1 MRHPSFR
8 RLSLSRSAA
17 VFSYAPNLSVAPCN
31 TFRRLCRRSWLDT
44 SGADAQ
50 EKPAGRALK
59 CRACNGKLILN
70 ALALQQHVAS
80 KRHLQKI
87 KGGPGRWARH
97 QPCLV
102 FQSRM
107 THIGKDRLDRKHPC
121 PLCLQAQGT
130 SRQTPSALRTSSQMT
145 RCGKSMSNTCVTNGN
160 LQLLM
165 FRYGL

>member
-1 MRHPSFR
+1 MWHPSFR

-17 VFSYAPNLSVAPCN
+17 VFSHAPNLSAALCN

-50 EKPAGRALK
+50 EKPVGRALK

-87 KGGPGRWARH
+87 KGGLADGRGIICA
-97 QPCLV
+97 
-102 FQSRM
+102 
-107 THIGKDRLDRKHPC
+107 
-121 PLCLQAQGT
+121 
-130 SRQTPSALRTSSQMT
+130 
-145 RCGKSMSNTCVTNGN
+145 
-160 LQLLM
+160 
-165 FRYGL
+165 